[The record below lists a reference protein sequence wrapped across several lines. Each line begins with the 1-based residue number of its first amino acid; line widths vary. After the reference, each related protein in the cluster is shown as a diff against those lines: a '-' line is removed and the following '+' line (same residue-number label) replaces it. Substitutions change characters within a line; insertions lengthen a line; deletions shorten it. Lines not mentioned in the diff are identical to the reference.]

1 MVIVKHNPEWINQF
15 EQIKEKLS
23 QSLMGISVNIEHVG
37 STSVPQLDAKP
48 IIDIDIIYYQV
59 FDFERIK
66 NNLESFGYYH
76 NGNQDIEGREVFKR
90 NAKQDDEILDKI
102 SHHLYVCKND
112 SEELRRHILSRDYL
126 RKNEIARDFYQNLK
140 YQIAE
145 EANQDRKLYAQ
156 LKQLKANSFI
166 DFIIELS
173 RNGYLKLTN
182 LENNFQQANTER
194 TNR

>member
-1 MVIVKHNPEWINQF
+1 MLIQEYNPDWILHFQK
-15 EQIKEKLS
+15 IKEKLS
-23 QSLMGISVNIEHVG
+23 QSLFGIDVNIEHVG
-37 STSVPQLDAKP
+37 STSVPKLAAKP

-59 FDFERIK
+59 ADFERIK

-76 NGNQDIEGREVFKR
+76 NGNQDIEGRDVFKR

-112 SEELRRHILSRDYL
+112 CEELHRHIFSRDYL
-126 RKNEIARDFYQNLK
+126 RKNEIAREFYQHLK

-145 EANQDRKLYAQ
+145 EANQDRKLYAH

-166 DFIIELS
+166 NYIIELS
-173 RNGYLKLTN
+173 KLR
-182 LENNFQQANTER
+182 F
-194 TNR
+194 